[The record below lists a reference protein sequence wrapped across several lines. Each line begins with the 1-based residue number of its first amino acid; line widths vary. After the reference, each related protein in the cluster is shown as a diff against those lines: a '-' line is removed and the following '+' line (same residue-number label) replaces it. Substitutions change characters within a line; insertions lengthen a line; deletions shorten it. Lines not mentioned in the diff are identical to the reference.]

1 MDLRSFLDDYG
12 LLAVLVGTFFE
23 GETILVLGGIA
34 AKMGHL
40 SLPMVMLM
48 AFIGSLLG
56 DQLWFFVGRFG
67 GDWVMRRRPQWKPGL
82 RKALE
87 RLERNQVWFILVFR
101 FLYGLR
107 TVAPFAIGMS
117 RVRTPTYVILNV
129 IGAAIWAVAVA
140 LLGYVFGHAVEVV
153 LGDGKRWFLLAL
165 ALALV
170 VGLFMWWR
178 RGRSMRRAAQTEAV
192 SHPMV
197 VPVSTLTGIPPL
209 RQRDRSK
216 EDITPL
222 TNEPLRD
229 PGP

>member
-1 MDLRSFLDDYG
+1 MDLRAFLDDYG
-12 LLAVLVGTFFE
+12 LIAVLVGTFFE

-40 SLPMVMLM
+40 SLPMVMVM

-87 RLERNQVWFILVFR
+87 RLERNQVWFILCFR

-107 TVAPFAIGMS
+107 SVAPFAIGMS
-117 RVRTPTYVILNV
+117 RVRTPTYVILNL
-129 IGAAIWAVAVA
+129 IGAAIWAAVVAM
-140 LLGYVFGHAVEVV
+140 LGYVFGHAVEVV
-153 LGDGKRWFLLAL
+153 LGDGGHWHLMAF
-165 ALALV
+165 ALV
-170 VGLFMWWR
+170 LAVGLTMWWL
-178 RGRSMRRAAQTEAV
+178 RGRGMRRAAEAEAIA
-192 SHPMV
+192 HPAV
-197 VPVSTLTGIPPL
+197 VPVATVAGIPPL
-209 RQRDRSK
+209 RSRDRSK